1 MQPSAFLLRT
11 ARILFPSLKPTLSLS
26 TASRAFSVLS
36 AQTLR
41 RPAIVQKW
49 VGQGSES
56 GVKVVAEQTRG
67 MVVRSSVK
75 KMCPGCKVCFD
86 GTFSFCDRGEIWS
99 ESMFREGWGEEGR
112 VQVVVIVDGTGL
124 RSVLRSAAGVKQY
137 TSAVEAVGYEGM
149 ELVLT
154 LLLVRSAKRWQ
165 VGKGQGVHHLLVEP
179 QAQAATREI
188 DALGR
193 TFVNTA
199 NRSTESEEGSGLQ
212 AVSSDCGGGRH
223 MARTFRRRRIC
234 HINVNHL

>member
-1 MQPSAFLLRT
+1 MQPSTFLLRT

-49 VGQGSES
+49 VGQSSES

-112 VQVVVIVDGTGL
+112 VQVVVIVGGTGL
-124 RSVLRSAAGVKQY
+124 RSVLRSAAGV
-137 TSAVEAVGYEGM
+137 EAIQ
-149 ELVLT
+149 LC
-154 LLLVRSAKRWQ
+154 R
-165 VGKGQGVHHLLVEP
+165 
-179 QAQAATREI
+179 
-188 DALGR
+188 
-193 TFVNTA
+193 
-199 NRSTESEEGSGLQ
+199 GS
-212 AVSSDCGGGRH
+212 
-223 MARTFRRRRIC
+223 RRIRGYGARANSFASLFC
-234 HINVNHL
+234 EKVASRERARCTSFAR